1 MNRYVIAAM
10 ITTLV
15 IVNVILYYTIVKSEE
30 VIDPTEQIEIIQ
42 LQIDTVEIEKVK
54 TIIRY
59 KTKTINEIIY
69 INTSNDTQQLI
80 IRSQIRHNIDRSLQ
94 K

>member
-30 VIDPTEQIEIIQ
+30 VIDPTEQSKDNYKIQ
-42 LQIDTVEIEKVK
+42 NQ
-54 TIIRY
+54 
-59 KTKTINEIIY
+59 N
-69 INTSNDTQQLI
+69 NQ
-80 IRSQIRHNIDRSLQ
+80 
-94 K
+94 